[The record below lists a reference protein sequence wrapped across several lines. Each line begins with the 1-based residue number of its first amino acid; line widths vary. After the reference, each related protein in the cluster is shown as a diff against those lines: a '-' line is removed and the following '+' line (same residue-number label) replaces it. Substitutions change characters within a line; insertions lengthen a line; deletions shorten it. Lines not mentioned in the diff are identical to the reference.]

1 MIYIW
6 LNQIITQMTKPIML
20 LLTLFFSLNS
30 HAVVTPNTAPH
41 LKFDP
46 FKIKS
51 KDIENITGKKLTVF
65 QKLN

>member
-1 MIYIW
+1 
-6 LNQIITQMTKPIML
+6 MTKPIML